1 MTLNEIAYN
10 IKNLSEGGYSTDDS
24 NLDIR
29 QIKSWIHYHRL
40 GLLESYTD
48 NGKKIPSGATQNLG
62 VFTVPDSD
70 SYLTLP
76 RIASLG
82 STRAISSIT
91 SVDGGFVFGRTTQD
105 KIEYQSA
112 SRFTSSMPIFYLEE
126 ASKVFFRG
134 GDGESVKI
142 IAVLEDPTDLSGYN
156 DDTDDYPMPSQLVG
170 PLVKKIAEV
179 EMNVTTKT
187 PGDLINNNVEADR
200 EVQSGGK

>member
-10 IKNLSEGGYSTDDS
+10 IKNLAEGGYSTDDS

-62 VFTVPDSD
+62 LFTVPDSD
-70 SYLTLP
+70 AYLTLP

-91 SVDGGFVFGRTTQD
+91 SIDGGFVFGRTTQD
-105 KIEYQSA
+105 KIEYQTA
-112 SRFTSSMPIFYLEE
+112 SRFTSSMPKFYLEE
-126 ASKVFFRG
+126 ASKVFFIG
-134 GDGESVKI
+134 GDGERVKI

-156 DDTDDYPMPSQLVG
+156 DDTDDYPIPSQLVG

-179 EMNVTTKT
+179 EMNITTKT